1 MGPAQKLLIQVARG
15 TKGGAGAKQKT
26 DKVPEKELG
35 EKNNSNISTSLCK
48 QCIAM
53 FTKHAT
59 FIQGNL
65 KKALAMT
72 DKPMKVNSECQQY
85 RKSRIGELYLALCS
99 LSHGC
104 MRGCSGIDKMED
116 SVDQLLVQEV
126 DGESVDTLKV

>member
-1 MGPAQKLLIQVARG
+1 MILNFKKMQISAGSFGDIFGYEMGSFFIQVARR

-53 FTKHAT
+53 FAKHAT

-85 RKSRIGELYLALCS
+85 RKSRIGELQVFYIVLW
-99 LSHGC
+99 
-104 MRGCSGIDKMED
+104 ME
-116 SVDQLLVQEV
+116 ERMFRN
-126 DGESVDTLKV
+126 

>member
-35 EKNNSNISTSLCK
+35 EKK
-48 QCIAM
+48 Q
-53 FTKHAT
+53 FQHFKFSVQNPTLPLAT
-59 FIQGNL
+59 FLQGNL

-85 RKSRIGELYLALCS
+85 RKSRTGELQICFTS
-99 LSHGC
+99 
-104 MRGCSGIDKMED
+104 R
-116 SVDQLLVQEV
+116 
-126 DGESVDTLKV
+126 